1 MSIKPSDLAALGIG
15 LLTGDAVADAV
26 SEETPV
32 SSIATGFVAG
42 SIGTSVA
49 KSVMRET
56 GVADVLDDLF
66 DIF

>member
-15 LLTGDAVADAV
+15 FLTGDAVADAV
-26 SEETPV
+26 SEET
-32 SSIATGFVAG
+32 SIASVATGFVAG
-42 SIGTSVA
+42 GIGTSVA
-49 KSVMRET
+49 KSIMQET